1 MGTGNG
7 GIRGTMEKASPKFEK
22 LTRPERFGGSGWK
35 VACGFLAL
43 IAFMGLA
50 DFVVIQPGK
59 IAAFWDA
66 LIVGV
71 GVLGG
76 GTTLLTLVRMW
87 KK

>member
-7 GIRGTMEKASPKFEK
+7 GIRGTMERAAPKLEK
-22 LTRPERFGGSGWK
+22 LTRPESFGGQGWK

-50 DFVVIQPGK
+50 DFIVIQPGK
-59 IAAFWDA
+59 IAVFWDA
-66 LIVGV
+66 LMGGV
-71 GVLGG
+71 VLLGG
-76 GTTLLTLVRMW
+76 GTTLLTLVRMF